1 MFEIKTTDED
11 IMQQYLRKKGIKNE
25 FRYLFTFDENYIFM
39 VKENKSINTY
49 CAICVMKNCSVTVLK
64 SKQDCSESIK
74 KKLIDKLMATNDY
87 QVTLP
92 EKPQEMIDYIF
103 IKLMAENGFS
113 IRENQIELSKMMY
126 EGIKKNHIA
135 ICEAEVG
142 TGKTYA
148 YIIACIVY
156 ALYERQKRN
165 KAGAHT
171 YLDNEYCSIP
181 CAISTSSID
190 LQNAIIRTYV
200 PILSDILL
208 NSRVIDRPLS
218 AVLRKGKEHSFVR

>member
-92 EKPQEMIDYIF
+92 EKPHEMIDYIF

-113 IRENQIELSKMMY
+113 
-126 EGIKKNHIA
+126 
-135 ICEAEVG
+135 
-142 TGKTYA
+142 
-148 YIIACIVY
+148 
-156 ALYERQKRN
+156 
-165 KAGAHT
+165 
-171 YLDNEYCSIP
+171 
-181 CAISTSSID
+181 
-190 LQNAIIRTYV
+190 
-200 PILSDILL
+200 
-208 NSRVIDRPLS
+208 S
-218 AVLRKGKEHSFVR
+218 A